1 MHALNSYYYCVYV
14 GSCARPHGAWTFCA
28 DVASSAGT
36 LISADA
42 HGFRS
47 GKVKRVEAE
56 HSRQPLRHCTDQ
68 TDEMFLAGI
77 LKGSARD
84 IRVAFKKGKEEK
96 SLVLATRNQGSSE
109 KGLSRTHAVTTYK
122 DTEEWHI

>member
-1 MHALNSYYYCVYV
+1 MHLIATTVCIYV

-47 GKVKRVEAE
+47 GKAKRVEAE
-56 HSRQPLRHCTDQ
+56 QSRQPLRHCTDQ
-68 TDEMFLAGI
+68 TKCVPG
-77 LKGSARD
+77 G
-84 IRVAFKKGKEEK
+84 
-96 SLVLATRNQGSSE
+96 
-109 KGLSRTHAVTTYK
+109 
-122 DTEEWHI
+122 DT